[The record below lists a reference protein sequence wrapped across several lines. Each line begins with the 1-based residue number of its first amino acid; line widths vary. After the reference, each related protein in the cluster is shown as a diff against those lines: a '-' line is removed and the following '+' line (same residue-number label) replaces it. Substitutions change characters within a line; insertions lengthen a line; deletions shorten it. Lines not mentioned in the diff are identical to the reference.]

1 MGKQLKIYLPFATN
15 EMKRQLAYKGAFYLF
30 ILIDLFSSFIRY
42 YLWMAIY
49 GSSGQEVLGG
59 LSRSEM
65 VVYVFMVYVTSSV
78 VMVSISTQV
87 SNDVVQGTVAMNLIK
102 PIDYRLSLM
111 SQAFGVLMYRFLV
124 PLSGLG
130 WKYIR

>member
-30 ILIDLFSSFIRY
+30 IIIDLFSSFIRY

-49 GSSGQEVLGG
+49 GSSGQEMLGG

-65 VVYVFMVYVTSSV
+65 VVYVFMVYVTSSIVMIDRKSV
-78 VMVSISTQV
+78 V
-87 SNDVVQGTVAMNLIK
+87 
-102 PIDYRLSLM
+102 
-111 SQAFGVLMYRFLV
+111 
-124 PLSGLG
+124 
-130 WKYIR
+130 